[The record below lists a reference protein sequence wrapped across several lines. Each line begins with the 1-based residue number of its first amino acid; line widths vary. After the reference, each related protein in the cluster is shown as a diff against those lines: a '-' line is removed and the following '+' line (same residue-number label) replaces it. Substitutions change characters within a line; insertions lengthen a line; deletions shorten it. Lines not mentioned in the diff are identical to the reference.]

1 MGHQYFWWPSLPGPP
16 SGTNCH
22 YFMQGGGQPA
32 LPEPDISAVAGAGG
46 RRQQQAPAGH
56 RPPQQ
61 LHPLAARHALE
72 TQQS

>member
-1 MGHQYFWWPSLPGPP
+1 MILNG
-16 SGTNCH
+16 CV
-22 YFMQGGGQPA
+22 QGGGQPA
-32 LPEPDISAVAGAGG
+32 LPEPDIPAVAGAGG

-61 LHPLAARHALE
+61 FHPLAARHALE

>member
-1 MGHQYFWWPSLPGPP
+1 MFFGFEKKLSSMVVCL
-16 SGTNCH
+16 
-22 YFMQGGGQPA
+22 QGGGQPA
-32 LPEPDISAVAGAGG
+32 LPEPDIPAVTGAGG

-61 LHPLAARHALE
+61 LHPLAARHAME